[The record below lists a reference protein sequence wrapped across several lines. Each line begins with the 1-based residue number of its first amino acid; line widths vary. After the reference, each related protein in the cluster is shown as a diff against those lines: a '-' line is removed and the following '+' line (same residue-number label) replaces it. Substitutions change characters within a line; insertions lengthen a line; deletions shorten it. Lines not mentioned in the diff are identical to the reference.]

1 MNEIDHLSNEKI
13 RIIKNI
19 EAALERNDTFAKVS
33 VNDPTP
39 SDEDIKRIILPF
51 DNERA
56 SYVSKIKAFL
66 ARKMA
71 EGFTKKVNKSTE
83 IVGLENA
90 LGIRGSAI
98 VTSNH
103 YNPTD
108 STPIRILAKHL
119 NREKKLHISVQESN
133 IFMTG
138 AFGFLMKNCNTHPF
152 SRNAE
157 YMVKNL
163 KPALEKILKNDSLL
177 LIYPEQEMW
186 YNYKRPRELR
196 DGAYH
201 YAALFGIPVIPTFT
215 EMVTLDGERDA
226 DGFLPIKHILHIL
239 PPIYPNTSLSVR
251 ENRTRMQT
259 IDYILKKKCY
269 EDAYGV
275 KLDAPFDLKRDIAGL
290 VPDAH

>member
-1 MNEIDHLSNEKI
+1 MNELDFLSEEKKAI
-13 RIIKNI
+13 LKNV
-19 EAALERNDTFAKVS
+19 ETALSCGNTFAKVS
-33 VNDPTP
+33 VNDPVPT
-39 SDEDIKRIILPF
+39 DEDIKRVILPF

-56 SYVSKIKAFL
+56 SLVSKVKSFL
-66 ARKMA
+66 ARKLA
-71 EGFTKKVNKSTE
+71 ESFTKKVNTNTE

-98 VTSNH
+98 ITSNH

-119 NREKKLHISVQESN
+119 RKEKKLHISIQESN
-133 IFMTG
+133 VFMTG

-186 YNYKRPRELR
+186 YNYKKPRALR

-215 EMVTLDGERDA
+215 EMVTLDGERDK
-226 DGFLPIKHILHIL
+226 DGFLPVKHILHVL

-251 ENRTRMQT
+251 ENRTNMQT

-269 EDAYGV
+269 EDVYKT
-275 KLDAPFDLKRDIAGL
+275 KLDDSFDLARDIAGI
-290 VPDAH
+290 VPDGN

>member
-269 EDAYGV
+269 EDVYGV

-290 VPDAH
+290 VPDAR

>member
-39 SDEDIKRIILPF
+39 SDEDIKRIIVPF

-290 VPDAH
+290 VPDAR

>member
-226 DGFLPIKHILHIL
+226 DGFLPIKYILHIL

-251 ENRTRMQT
+251 ENRARMQT

-290 VPDAH
+290 VPDAR

>member
-1 MNEIDHLSNEKI
+1 MNEIEFLSDEKQEVL
-13 RIIKNI
+13 KNI
-19 EAALERNDTFAKVS
+19 RESLEKNDTFAKVS
-33 VNDPTP
+33 TNDPKPTA
-39 SDEDIKRIILPF
+39 EDIKRVILPF
-51 DNERA
+51 DNERSGGVA
-56 SYVSKIKAFL
+56 KMKAFL
-66 ARKMA
+66 ARKLA
-71 EGFTKKVNKSTE
+71 ESFTKKVNRDTE

-90 LGIRGSAI
+90 LGIRGSAV

-119 NREKKLHISVQESN
+119 GKEKRLHISIQESN
-133 IFMTG
+133 VFMTG

-152 SRNAE
+152 SKNAE
-157 YMVKNL
+157 YTVKNL
-163 KPALEKILKNDSLL
+163 KPALEKILKSDSLL

-201 YAALFGIPVIPTFT
+201 YAALFGVPVIPTFT
-215 EMVTLDGERDA
+215 EMVTLDGERDS
-226 DGFLPIKHILHIL
+226 DGFLPVKHILHIL

-251 ENRTRMQT
+251 ENRLRMQT

-269 EDAYGV
+269 EEVYKT
-275 KLDAPFDLKRDIAGL
+275 KLDTPFDMARDIAGL
-290 VPDAH
+290 VPDAI

>member
-1 MNEIDHLSNEKI
+1 MNELSFLSDEK
-13 RIIKNI
+13 RTIIKNI
-19 EAALERNDTFAKVS
+19 ESALRSGNTFMKVS

-39 SDEDIKRIILPF
+39 TDDDIKRIILPF
-51 DNERA
+51 DNKRC
-56 SYVSKIKAFL
+56 SGVSKIKAFL
-66 ARKMA
+66 ARKLA
-71 EGFTKKVNKSTE
+71 ESFTKKVNRDTE

-98 VTSNH
+98 LTSNH

-119 NREKKLHISVQESN
+119 NKEKRLHISVQESN
-133 IFMTG
+133 VFMTG
-138 AFGFLMKNCNTHPF
+138 LFGFLMKNCNTHPF
-152 SRNAE
+152 SGNAE

-163 KPALEKILKNDSLL
+163 RPALESILKNDSLL

-186 YNYKRPRELR
+186 YNYKKPRELR

-201 YAALFGIPVIPTFT
+201 YAALFGVPVIPTFT
-215 EMVTLDGERDA
+215 EMITLDGKRDT
-226 DGFLPIKHILHIL
+226 DGFLPIKHVLHIL
-239 PPIYPNTSLSVR
+239 PPIYPNISLSVR

-269 EDAYGV
+269 EDVYGR
-275 KLDAPFDLKRDIAGL
+275 KLDSEFDIKQDIAGL
-290 VPDAH
+290 FADK

>member
-1 MNEIDHLSNEKI
+1 MSEIDHLSNEKI

-290 VPDAH
+290 VPDAR

>member
-1 MNEIDHLSNEKI
+1 MNELDILTEEK
-13 RIIKNI
+13 RAIIKNI
-19 EAALERNDTFAKVS
+19 ESALEKNDTFAKVS

-51 DNERA
+51 DNER
-56 SYVSKIKAFL
+56 SSPVSKIKAFL

-71 EGFTKKVNKSTE
+71 EGFTKKVNKNTE

-119 NREKKLHISVQESN
+119 NKEKRLHISIQESN
-133 IFMTG
+133 VFMTG
-138 AFGFLMKNCNTHPF
+138 TFGFLMKNCNTHPF

-251 ENRTRMQT
+251 ENRTHMQT

-269 EDAYGV
+269 EDVYGV

-290 VPDAH
+290 VPDAR